1 MTSAFPTCRHR
12 REPRHRTVYHC
23 RSPKVAGLRLVT
35 ADFCGQCPFPD
46 HHFPSEGDDAPC
58 VVPDMSVEE
67 LALLI
72 EGPSRAWPAGWE
84 DWPVTR
90 EAHRLAA
97 DRFLAALPEYPAG
110 DFTGRGIVIAGGG
123 PRYFP
128 SLYVTV
134 RAIRHVGCD
143 LPIQVWYLGREDEL
157 PAERWRLLEPF
168 GVECVDADA
177 VRERRPCRILNGWEL
192 KVYAVLHSPFA
203 EVLSLDA
210 DCYPVRDPG
219 FLFEDAGYRETGAVF
234 WPDSVSGSPLDWR
247 AFGVEP
253 SGRASV
259 ESGQFVVDKH
269 RSWRPLALAWWYND
283 HSDWSYLHGYGD
295 MHTFDVAWARC
306 GAAYRRFAEHADWHV
321 HSFRHVGPDGRL
333 LFVHRCRDKFRCG
346 EQGYLS
352 PQSFAA
358 NHFLPELPLEV
369 ECFAWR
375 DELAESLGGGPPPRA
390 AKERSVP
397 TLYAAMITCPERE
410 EVFRGT
416 FARFGDTDWGM
427 PPDVFLD
434 AGEGPASV
442 VRYSANSLRMLEAAA
457 DAGADYA
464 LLVEDDLLFNARL
477 RHNVLHWPPVR
488 DGRLWA
494 GVLYNPGRQ
503 LRDGADAEVCA
514 RDRGAP
520 AHLDHFWGAQAV
532 VLSREALW
540 ALLREWEPLTPLDL
554 QLCAAAARHGLDVLI
569 HSPSLVQQLPI
580 VSSLGCGAH
589 RAVDYDPFFR
599 A

>member
-1 MTSAFPTCRHR
+1 MRTAFPPCRHR

-23 RSPKVAGLRLVT
+23 RSPKVVGLRLVS
-35 ADFCGQCPFPD
+35 AELCGQCPFPD
-46 HHFPSEGDDAPC
+46 HHFPGEGDESPRVAPEM
-58 VVPDMSVEE
+58 PVED
-67 LALLI
+67 LAALI
-72 EGPSRAWPAGWE
+72 AGPPRSWPAGWE

-90 EAHRLAA
+90 AAHLLAA

-110 DFTGRGIVIAGGG
+110 DFAGRGIVIAGGG

-128 SLYVTV
+128 SLYVTA

-157 PAERWRLLEPF
+157 PPERRRLLEPF

-219 FLFEDAGYRETGAVF
+219 FLFDDAGYRATGAIF
-234 WPDSVSGSPLDWR
+234 WPDSVSGTPLDWT

-259 ESGQFVVDKH
+259 ESGQFVVDKR

-306 GAAYRRFAEHADWHV
+306 GAAFRRFTEAADWHV

-358 NHFLPELPLEV
+358 NHFLPELPLEAA
-369 ECFAWR
+369 CFAWR
-375 DELAESLGGGPPPRA
+375 DELADALRRPTRTDIPPASTGRDTVTEHFYKSIPGGFDFPDVYREAVAAAPPRA
-390 AKERSVP
+390 HFVEVGAWFGQSTAFLAVEALNSGKAIRIDVVDHWEGGYADAAHLAELRRYDVAAEFENNMRRGGVRDAINVVRGDSPRVAEGYADGTLDFVFIDASHDFHSVRWDLLAWLP
-397 TLYAAMITCPERE
+397 KLKPGGLLAGHDWGFFEVTPAVLSILPAE
-410 EVFRGT
+410 EVRVRGNCWLWT
-416 FARFGDTDWGM
+416 K
-427 PPDVFLD
+427 P
-434 AGEGPASV
+434 
-442 VRYSANSLRMLEAAA
+442 
-457 DAGADYA
+457 AGA
-464 LLVEDDLLFNARL
+464 V
-477 RHNVLHWPPVR
+477 
-488 DGRLWA
+488 
-494 GVLYNPGRQ
+494 
-503 LRDGADAEVCA
+503 
-514 RDRGAP
+514 
-520 AHLDHFWGAQAV
+520 
-532 VLSREALW
+532 
-540 ALLREWEPLTPLDL
+540 
-554 QLCAAAARHGLDVLI
+554 
-569 HSPSLVQQLPI
+569 
-580 VSSLGCGAH
+580 
-589 RAVDYDPFFR
+589 
-599 A
+599 